1 MRSPMHKWA
10 IRVRVSVC
18 AAAGAAL
25 GRPRLGQ
32 CVCHT
37 CSRAEPAAS
46 VSSSAN
52 LTVFLPCRFS
62 ASCRQ
67 WYRSIFPSFYISFLY
82 YYTGT
87 VLWLCTLPAGIPS
100 CFTDT
105 TVSLRTRPA
114 LLIVMLF
121 SHLHT
126 KQLERVT
133 KNCLNSTL
141 TRNSGYIF
149 PFAIM
154 SQKLTGHYAGCERCS
169 CVWLSRHNTVAVF
182 YWLRFPLIAFQLP
195 LKCSS

>member
-1 MRSPMHKWA
+1 MHKWA
-10 IRVRVSVC
+10 IRARVSVC

-25 GRPRLGQ
+25 GRQRLSA
-32 CVCHT
+32 T
-37 CSRAEPAAS
+37 PAAVLS
-46 VSSSAN
+46 QQPARPAL
-52 LTVFLPCRFS
+52 LTSLFFYPFS
-62 ASCRQ
+62 
-67 WYRSIFPSFYISFLY
+67 ISFLHY
-82 YYTGT
+82 YAGT

-100 CFTDT
+100 SFADTSLTQNETSFTNCY
-105 TVSLRTRPA
+105 
-114 LLIVMLF
+114 
-121 SHLHT
+121 SHWHT

-154 SQKLTGHYAGCERCS
+154 SHKLTGHYAGCERCS

-182 YWLRFPLIAFQLP
+182 YWLRFPLAAFQLP